1 MESLLIAGAALFIA
15 SVALGLLVY
24 SFVAGVAPIPTSPK
38 VTAKI
43 MGALPTDLKGNIFEL
58 GSGWGTLAYALAKRF
73 PACTVIAYEISPIPW
88 FICKL
93 RLALFPQPNI
103 TLRRADFHTASLDQ
117 AAVIICFL
125 FPGCMKKLGPKLQK
139 ELPPGALV
147 VSHTWPIPGWLP
159 EAVHQADDW
168 HSSRV
173 YEYVAPPR
181 HLRHETPTSDG
192 PVATSTGAESDEVGS
207 E

>member
-1 MESLLIAGAALFIA
+1 MDSLLIAGAAFLAA

-24 SFVAGVAPIPTSPK
+24 SFIAGVAPVPTTPK

-43 MGALPTDLKGNIFEL
+43 LGALSPDLEGNIFEL

-93 RLALFPQPNI
+93 RLALFPQPNVI
-103 TLRRADFHTASLDQ
+103 LRRADFHTASLDQ
-117 AAVIICFL
+117 AAAIVCFL

-139 ELPPGALV
+139 ELLPGAQV
-147 VSHTWPIPGWLP
+147 VSHTWPVPGWQP
-159 EAVHQADDW
+159 EAVHQAGDW

-173 YEYVAPPR
+173 YAYVAPPR
-181 HLRHETPTSDG
+181 HLRHEAPAADG
-192 PVATSTGAESDEVGS
+192 PVATSSRPESSVVEPR
-207 E
+207 

>member
-1 MESLLIAGAALFIA
+1 MDSLLTAGAAFLVA

-24 SFVAGVAPIPTSPK
+24 SFIAGVAPIPTTSK
-38 VTAKI
+38 VKAKI
-43 MGALPTDLKGNIFEL
+43 LGALSPDLEGNIFEL

-73 PACTVIAYEISPIPW
+73 PHCTVIAYEISPIPW

-93 RLALFPQPNI
+93 RLALFPLPNVI
-103 TLRRADFHTASLDQ
+103 LRRADFHTASLEQ
-117 AAVIICFL
+117 AAAIVCFL
-125 FPGCMKKLGPKLQK
+125 FPGCMKKLGPKLEK

-168 HSSRV
+168 HSSRI
-173 YEYVAPPR
+173 YEYVAPPW
-181 HLRHETPTSDG
+181 HLRHKTPTSDG
-192 PVATSTGAESDEVGS
+192 PVATSPGAETDVVES

>member
-1 MESLLIAGAALFIA
+1 MDSLLTAGAALLVAF
-15 SVALGLLVY
+15 VALGLLVY
-24 SFVAGVAPIPTSPK
+24 SFIAGVAPVPTTSK
-38 VTAKI
+38 VKTKI
-43 MGALPTDLKGNIFEL
+43 LGALPPDLEGSIFEL
-58 GSGWGTLAYALAKRF
+58 GSGWGTLAYALARRF

-93 RLALFPQPNI
+93 RLALFPQPNVI
-103 TLRRADFHTASLDQ
+103 LRRADFHTASLEQ
-117 AAVIICFL
+117 AAAIVCFL

-192 PVATSTGAESDEVGS
+192 PVATSSGAEFDVAESK
-207 E
+207 